1 MRTTILKF
9 CVLLLLI
16 HASIGC
22 NPKKDLEE
30 NNPDTFLTRLK
41 SASSAIQAK
50 GNYSGWIL
58 KKITEIE
65 TLNSK
70 DISIIKIKVF
80 QGEWNNRSVY
90 FIYNNLAS
98 CVYCEVY
105 YEDGEKIVWTTEYI
119 ADNFRA
125 TSKNWKLIYEYGNA
139 LFFQ

>member
-1 MRTTILKF
+1 MKTTILKF
-9 CVLLLLI
+9 CVLFVLI

-30 NNPDTFLTRLK
+30 NDPGTFLTRLK
-41 SASSAIQAK
+41 SAPLAIQAK
-50 GNYSGWIL
+50 GDFSGWIL

-70 DISIIKIKVF
+70 DISIIKVKVF

-90 FIYNNLAS
+90 FISNNLAS
-98 CVYCEVY
+98 CKYCEVY
-105 YEDGEKIVWTTEYI
+105 YEDGENIVWTEYNW
-119 ADNFRA
+119 DNFGA

-139 LFFQ
+139 NY